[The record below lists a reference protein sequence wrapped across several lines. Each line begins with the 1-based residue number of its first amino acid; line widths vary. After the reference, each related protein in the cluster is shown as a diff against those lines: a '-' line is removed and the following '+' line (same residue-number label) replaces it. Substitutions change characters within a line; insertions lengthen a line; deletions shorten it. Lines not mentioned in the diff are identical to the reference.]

1 LLKNGHLRRFPRP
14 SSLRRTAKY
23 ASLLRISGALHLALF
38 EQPGKDDF
46 FSRLL
51 MDQDPAKEEG
61 SRKDK
66 AILCLAIG
74 IILAIAPL
82 LMPNNY
88 WLRIYTVTG
97 LFVMLALG
105 LNVVAGFAG
114 LLDLSYVAFF
124 GIGGYTY
131 AILSSNHFN
140 IHLSFLLV
148 LPVSALITM
157 GFGFALGST
166 SLRLKG
172 DYLAI
177 VTLAFAQIFRLLLLN
192 LDRPINITGGVNG
205 IYNLDPINFFGLT
218 VESPIATSYLI
229 WFFAVIVVLG
239 SFRIKKSRLGR
250 GWEAIREDELAAE
263 AMGVNTTKMKLL
275 AFAGGAFIAGA
286 AGTLF
291 ASLQESVFPNNFD
304 FPQLVII
311 YCMVILGGLGNI
323 VGVVLG
329 AIVLSILPEFL
340 REYGAYRM
348 ISYGL
353 ILILLMA
360 LRPQGILGETDI
372 FVKRKKRPDKDET
385 GILRAS
391 TDLYYTGRDG
401 ATQHDFPRYSMVDRP
416 ILELKNVTMCFGGL
430 MAVNHLSFN
439 LYEKEILSIIGPNG
453 AGKTT
458 VFNLISGIYP
468 PNSGNVFFEGIDIT
482 GLRPHQV
489 VYAGIARTFQGLRL
503 FNHMSVLDNAR
514 VGQFCRTRSGPVS
527 TLLRLPLHRK
537 EERET
542 ERVARDHLSLFGTRL
557 TGYRFEQKAMSLSFA
572 NRRRLEIAR
581 ALSTNAKLLMLD
593 EPSAGMN
600 PQETIEITDFIKR
613 LRDVHGYTILVIEH
627 KLNVVRTIS
636 DRVIALDYGSKIA
649 EGNYEEVANNRQVI
663 EAYLGRKRD

>member
-1 LLKNGHLRRFPRP
+1 
-14 SSLRRTAKY
+14 
-23 ASLLRISGALHLALF
+23 
-38 EQPGKDDF
+38 
-46 FSRLL
+46 
-51 MDQDPAKEEG
+51 MDQDLAIEER
-61 SRKDK
+61 SRKSK
-66 AILCLAIG
+66 AILYLVIG
-74 IILAIAPL
+74 IMLAVAPL

-88 WLRIYTVTG
+88 WLRIYTMTG

-131 AILSSNHFN
+131 AFLSSNHFN

-148 LPVSALITM
+148 LPLSAFITM

-205 IYNLDPINFFGLT
+205 IYNLDPINFFGLKI
-218 VESPIATSYLI
+218 ESLVAYSYII
-229 WFFAVIVVLG
+229 WFFAVMVVLG

-263 AMGVNTTKMKLL
+263 VMGVNTTKMKLL

-286 AGTLF
+286 TGTLF

-304 FPQLVII
+304 FPQLVIV

-329 AIVLSILPEFL
+329 AILLSILPEFL

-348 ISYGL
+348 MSYGL
-353 ILILLMA
+353 ILIVLMA
-360 LRPQGILGETDI
+360 LRPQGIMGEIGFLTKG
-372 FVKRKKRPDKDET
+372 KRRPDREET
-385 GILRAS
+385 GVLKAS
-391 TDLYYTGRDG
+391 TDLYYSEKEQREAFASPTYQMGI
-401 ATQHDFPRYSMVDRP
+401 RP
-416 ILELKNVTMCFGGL
+416 ILELKNVTMNFGGL
-430 MAVNHLSFN
+430 TAVNKLS
-439 LYEKEILSIIGPNG
+439 LAIHEREILSIIGPNG

-458 VFNLISGIYP
+458 VFNLVSGIYP
-468 PNSGNVFFEGIDIT
+468 PSSGKVLFEGTDIT

-489 VYAGIARTFQGLRL
+489 VKAGIARTFQTLRL
-503 FNHMSVLDNAR
+503 FSNMSVLDNAK
-514 VGQFCRTRSGPVS
+514 VSQYCRTQSGPIS
-527 TLLRLPLHRK
+527 ILFHLPRYRK
-537 EERET
+537 EEMDT
-542 ERVARDHLSLFGTRL
+542 EMVTKEKLGLFGARL
-557 TGYRFEQKAMSLSFA
+557 TGYRFDQKAIFLSYA

-600 PQETIEITDFIKR
+600 PQETIEMTSFIKK
-613 LRDVHGYTILVIEH
+613 LRDFHGYTILVIEH
-627 KLNVVRTIS
+627 KLNVVKTIS

-649 EGNYEEVANNRQVI
+649 EGNYEEVANNKQVI
-663 EAYLGRKRD
+663 EAYLGRKRN